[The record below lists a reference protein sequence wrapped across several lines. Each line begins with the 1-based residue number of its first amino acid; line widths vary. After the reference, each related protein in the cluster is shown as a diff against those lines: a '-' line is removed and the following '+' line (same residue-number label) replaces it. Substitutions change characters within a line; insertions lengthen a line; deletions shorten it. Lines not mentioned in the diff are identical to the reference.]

1 MFRPI
6 SSISSCGSSP
16 HARGTPLVHEG
27 SFLLTRFIPAC
38 AGNAAR
44 GLNSRHR
51 WTVHP
56 RMRGER
62 RKINRHSGV
71 AAGSSPHARGTRV
84 GERVGNRNPR
94 FIPACAG
101 NARRVSAAFRPTSVH
116 PRMRGERNPKDI
128 GVMLQDGSSP
138 HARGTRNID
147 TPRVTCSRFI
157 PACAGNACVRA
168 YGPNNTT
175 VHPRMRGERKT
186 SDLCK
191 QHPDGSSPHAR
202 GTQACRQCGG
212 NCARFIPACAG
223 NAFRGRLA
231 PPVFNGSSPHARGT
245 PVPGG
250 VDCLGRR
257 FIPAC
262 AGNARRE
269 LFLRDG
275 ATVHPRMRGER
286 SGHAEANGCESG
298 SSPHARGTLRHSSQT
313 IQRGRFIPAC
323 AGNARP
329 GATPPGSVA
338 VHPRMRGERGTGD
351 HQD

>member
-1 MFRPI
+1 MAGAPAHRLP
-6 SSISSCGSSP
+6 CLHHGSSP
-16 HARGTPLVHEG
+16 HARGTHAARGSRVHGQRFIPACAGNANTSFMGRIHITVHPRMRGERPLGGTLPQNYLG
-27 SFLLTRFIPAC
+27 SSPHARGTHVPADFLDFLLRFIPAC

-71 AAGSSPHARGTRV
+71 AA
-84 GERVGNRNPR
+84 
-94 FIPACAG
+94 
-101 NARRVSAAFRPTSVH
+101 
-116 PRMRGERNPKDI
+116 
-128 GVMLQDGSSP
+128 GSSP

-223 NAFRGRLA
+223 NAVCA
-231 PPVFNGSSPHARGT
+231 AR
-245 PVPGG
+245 
-250 VDCLGRR
+250 
-257 FIPAC
+257 
-262 AGNARRE
+262 
-269 LFLRDG
+269 
-275 ATVHPRMRGER
+275 
-286 SGHAEANGCESG
+286 
-298 SSPHARGTLRHSSQT
+298 
-313 IQRGRFIPAC
+313 
-323 AGNARP
+323 
-329 GATPPGSVA
+329 
-338 VHPRMRGERGTGD
+338 
-351 HQD
+351 

>member
-1 MFRPI
+1 MAGAPAHRLP
-6 SSISSCGSSP
+6 CLHHGSSP
-16 HARGTPLVHEG
+16 HARGTHAARGSRVHGQRFIPACAGNANTSFMGRIHITVHPRMRGERPLGGTLPQNYLG
-27 SFLLTRFIPAC
+27 SSPHARGTHVPADFLDFLLRFIPAC

-71 AAGSSPHARGTRV
+71 AAGSSPHARGTP
-84 GERVGNRNPR
+84 GEYLLHFVRLR

-101 NARRVSAAFRPTSVH
+101 NATRRTSASCFRTVH
-116 PRMRGERNPKDI
+116 PRMRGERNRARPIRKSR
-128 GVMLQDGSSP
+128 GGSSP

-223 NAFRGRLA
+223 NAVCA
-231 PPVFNGSSPHARGT
+231 AR
-245 PVPGG
+245 
-250 VDCLGRR
+250 
-257 FIPAC
+257 
-262 AGNARRE
+262 
-269 LFLRDG
+269 
-275 ATVHPRMRGER
+275 
-286 SGHAEANGCESG
+286 
-298 SSPHARGTLRHSSQT
+298 
-313 IQRGRFIPAC
+313 
-323 AGNARP
+323 
-329 GATPPGSVA
+329 
-338 VHPRMRGERGTGD
+338 
-351 HQD
+351 

>member
-1 MFRPI
+1 M
-6 SSISSCGSSP
+6 
-16 HARGTPLVHEG
+16 
-27 SFLLTRFIPAC
+27 RFIPAC
-38 AGNAAR
+38 AGNACSGRFPRFPPA
-44 GLNSRHR
+44 
-51 WTVHP
+51 VHP

-157 PACAGNACVRA
+157 PACAGNAKTSPTTSRVPPVHPRMRGERRVRCPLTKYYA
-168 YGPNNTT
+168 GSSPHARGTLLGGGWHRLCST
-175 VHPRMRGERKT
+175 VHPRMRGER
-186 SDLCK
+186 LF
-191 QHPDGSSPHAR
+191 
-202 GTQACRQCGG
+202 QAVSIVSGG
-212 NCARFIPACAG
+212 
-223 NAFRGRLA
+223 
-231 PPVFNGSSPHARGT
+231 
-245 PVPGG
+245 
-250 VDCLGRR
+250 
-257 FIPAC
+257 
-262 AGNARRE
+262 
-269 LFLRDG
+269 
-275 ATVHPRMRGER
+275 
-286 SGHAEANGCESG
+286 G

-338 VHPRMRGERGTGD
+338 VHPRMRGERRRARKTRTR
-351 HQD
+351 